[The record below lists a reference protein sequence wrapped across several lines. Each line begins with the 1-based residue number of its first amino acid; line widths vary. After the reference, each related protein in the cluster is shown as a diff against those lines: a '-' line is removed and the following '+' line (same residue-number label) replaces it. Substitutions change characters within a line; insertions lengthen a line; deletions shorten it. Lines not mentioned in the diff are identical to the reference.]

1 MIKNKNI
8 LVTGG
13 AGFIG
18 SHLFERLMSEDNFV
32 VIIDNFNNH
41 YSGKEK
47 NIAEITSNYKQ
58 RKDYDLIRGDL
69 LDKAVYKKI
78 NHKIDLIFHIAALPG
93 VRYSIQNTELV
104 SKNNIIGTLNVFE
117 YALRNKIGKVIFA
130 SSSSVYGNPVYT
142 PVDENHPKNPISP
155 YALSKLTC
163 ELYADYYFREYGL
176 PITSLR
182 FYTVYGQRGR
192 PDMAIRDFFNKIFRN
207 QEINIYGDGEQLRDF
222 TFVSD
227 IVKGLILSG
236 ENGEAEGQ
244 IFNLGCSNP
253 VSVNQ
258 LIEKLYSIADKPKK
272 VKYIE
277 KQKGDV
283 IVTHSNIEKAKN
295 ILGYH
300 PSVNIDEGL
309 QKTYE
314 WQIKTIQ

>member
-1 MIKNKNI
+1 MIKNKSI

-18 SHLFERLMSEDNFV
+18 SHLFEKLMSEDNFV
-32 VIIDNFNNH
+32 IIIDNFNNH

-47 NIAEITSNYKQ
+47 NITEITRNLEQ
-58 RKDYDLIRGDL
+58 GKDYDLIRGDL
-69 LDKAVYKKI
+69 LDNAVYKKI
-78 NHKIDLIFHIAALPG
+78 NNNIDLIFHIAALPG

-117 YALRNKIGKVIFA
+117 YALRNKVDKVIFA

-192 PDMAIRDFFNKIFRN
+192 PDMAIRDFFNKIFHN
-207 QEINIYGDGEQLRDF
+207 QEISIYGDGEQLRDF
-222 TFVSD
+222 TFISD
-227 IVKGLILSG
+227 IVNGLILSG
-236 ENGEAEGQ
+236 EKREGNGEV
-244 IFNLGCSNP
+244 FNLGCSNP
-253 VSVNQ
+253 ISVNQ
-258 LIEKLYSIADKPKK
+258 LIEKLYSIAKKPKK

-283 IVTHSNIEKAKN
+283 NVTHSNIEKAKEV
-295 ILGYH
+295 LGYH

-314 WQIKTIQ
+314 WQIKTK